1 MFGFL
6 FGSTNNTK
14 SELMESDVAGF
25 VVLDKSNEELKNNLK
40 KNSENTLEIEPK
52 WSRDEHGRLV
62 RLKID

>member
-1 MFGFL
+1 MLEFL

-40 KNSENTLEIEPK
+40 KNSENTLEIESK